1 MTYEQK
7 SAIFITYVQNK
18 GKIMKLAIPVKMN
31 KKSTALS
38 PLFGKAK
45 WIAFVEDG
53 NINIVPNATHGG
65 RAVVEWFA
73 REGVDTVIFQE
84 MGVTP
89 YDMIKSI
96 GSITLFHA
104 GHERI
109 LLDEV
114 LAKFN
119 TNQLTLIDDT
129 NIAEILAHHEKK
141 HPHAH

>member
-1 MTYEQK
+1 M
-7 SAIFITYVQNK
+7 
-18 GKIMKLAIPVKMN
+18 KIAIPVKRN
-31 KKSTALS
+31 KESTDLA

-89 YDMIKSI
+89 YGMIKSI
-96 GSITLFHA
+96 GNITLFHA
-104 GHERI
+104 GHERV

-114 LAKFN
+114 LVKFHA
-119 TNQLTLIDDT
+119 NQLTLIDDT